1 MMIEKLNFSGYS
13 IVVSGIPGQDINK
26 MRVLLI
32 KGGLTIGSKLKA
44 SLTCFAELARE
55 NNSLRPSRFWIEDKE
70 RRYFQPKEF
79 IRLLRECIQ
88 VCIPRNSTQPF
99 LKNLTSFLRTF
110 QVSPKK
116 VSECDLC
123 DFCLVDGYVTI
134 VDQNSKYTLQGST
147 LCRDCATSE
156 VLKEIE
162 SGGDQKV
169 TKATRKQVG
178 QILNTVKR
186 VDKAI
191 RFAFYKKDLISHPEL
206 TLFDR
211 IPAEPSRPTMP
222 LNKVDVPPEVR
233 NVLLSEGVNF
243 LLPVQELAIKA
254 GLLKGANLLIVSAT
268 SSGKTLIGELA
279 GVVRALGGEKIVYLA
294 PLVALANQKYEEFRA
309 RYSRIGLR
317 TAIKVGMSRID
328 VGDDEL
334 VVIDGDVKAAN
345 IVSATY
351 EGLDV
356 MLRSGR
362 GAEIG
367 QVGVVIIDEIQMIGD
382 EERGPELDGLIT
394 RFKKLFPG
402 CQLICLSATVGN
414 PEELAEELKLSPV
427 IFPGR
432 PVPLERHLI
441 VCFSEGDKL
450 QALVQLVR
458 NEKRVMSTTGFH
470 GQTIVF
476 TNARRRTHQLSAFLE
491 DNGLKATPYHAGMTY
506 KMRKSIELAFV
517 KGAYDAVVTTYAL
530 GAGFNA
536 PASQVVF
543 ESPSMGNRYLTNS
556 EFEQMM
562 GRAGRLGMH
571 DRGKIV
577 VLAEQGRVCHG
588 EKEET
593 EDKIALELLE
603 GEPEEVEPE
612 HDEDQCSAQ
621 LLSDIS
627 TFDLTGITVR
637 ELEEMY
643 NLMLGRTAPFA
654 QILEELVEGG
664 FAEIK
669 DDKDEKNE
677 MCFTTSLGKA
687 TAVSFFTPNETLL
700 VKENAEKLD
709 PLAISLKLNPLRQ
722 VYISSS
728 LQSELERAF
737 NTRFSSNLFSGAVL
751 DVMSVSK
758 GGGHKLLPGW
768 VLDMLVKWAT
778 EFFNCNCKE
787 NPFCDCGAEKICRR
801 IVAMRLT
808 GLTPKEIAEELQE
821 DYGFQI
827 YPGDLFD
834 WFEQEIH
841 RLGGMEIIMKVL
853 GKTQLA
859 EKCKD
864 LAEQIESPHRKPANS

>member
-1 MMIEKLNFSGYS
+1 
-13 IVVSGIPGQDINK
+13 
-26 MRVLLI
+26 
-32 KGGLTIGSKLKA
+32 
-44 SLTCFAELARE
+44 
-55 NNSLRPSRFWIEDKE
+55 
-70 RRYFQPKEF
+70 
-79 IRLLRECIQ
+79 
-88 VCIPRNSTQPF
+88 
-99 LKNLTSFLRTF
+99 
-110 QVSPKK
+110 
-116 VSECDLC
+116 
-123 DFCLVDGYVTI
+123 
-134 VDQNSKYTLQGST
+134 
-147 LCRDCATSE
+147 
-156 VLKEIE
+156 
-162 SGGDQKV
+162 
-169 TKATRKQVG
+169 
-178 QILNTVKR
+178 
-186 VDKAI
+186 
-191 RFAFYKKDLISHPEL
+191 
-206 TLFDR
+206 
-211 IPAEPSRPTMP
+211 
-222 LNKVDVPPEVR
+222 
-233 NVLLSEGVNF
+233 
-243 LLPVQELAIKA
+243 
-254 GLLKGANLLIVSAT
+254 
-268 SSGKTLIGELA
+268 
-279 GVVRALGGEKIVYLA
+279 
-294 PLVALANQKYEEFRA
+294 
-309 RYSRIGLR
+309 
-317 TAIKVGMSRID
+317 
-328 VGDDEL
+328 
-334 VVIDGDVKAAN
+334 
-345 IVSATY
+345 
-351 EGLDV
+351 
-356 MLRSGR
+356 
-362 GAEIG
+362 
-367 QVGVVIIDEIQMIGD
+367 
-382 EERGPELDGLIT
+382 
-394 RFKKLFPG
+394 
-402 CQLICLSATVGN
+402 
-414 PEELAEELKLSPV
+414 
-427 IFPGR
+427 
-432 PVPLERHLI
+432 
-441 VCFSEGDKL
+441 
-450 QALVQLVR
+450 
-458 NEKRVMSTTGFH
+458 
-470 GQTIVF
+470 
-476 TNARRRTHQLSAFLE
+476 
-491 DNGLKATPYHAGMTY
+491 
-506 KMRKSIELAFV
+506 MRKSIELAFV

-603 GEPEEVEPE
+603 GEPEEVKPE

-654 QILEELVEGG
+654 QILKELVEGG

-841 RLGGMEIIMKVL
+841 RLGGMEIIMRVL
-853 GKTQLA
+853 GKIQLA

-864 LAEQIESPHRKPANS
+864 LAEQIESPYRKPANS

>member
-1 MMIEKLNFSGYS
+1 MIDKLNFSGYS
-13 IVVSGIPGQDINK
+13 IVVSGVGGEDSNK

-32 KGGLTIGSKLKA
+32 KGRLTAGVRLKA
-44 SLTCFAELARE
+44 SLTCFVELTKE
-55 NNSLRPSRFWIEDKE
+55 NNSLRPSKFWVEDKE
-70 RRYFQPKEF
+70 RKFFQPKEF
-79 IRLLRECIQ
+79 VRLLRDCIQ
-88 VCIPRNSTQPF
+88 VCIPRNSPQPF
-99 LKNLTSFLRTF
+99 IKNFRGFLKTY

-116 VSECDLC
+116 VTECDLC
-123 DFCLVDGYVTI
+123 DFCIVDGYITL
-134 VDQNSKYTLQGST
+134 VDQDTKYTLQGST

-156 VLKEIE
+156 VVQEIE
-162 SGGDQKV
+162 STGDQKA
-169 TKATRKQVG
+169 TRATRKQVG

-191 RFAFYKKDLISHPEL
+191 RFAFYKKDLVSHPEL

-211 IPAEPSRPTMP
+211 IAAEPSKPTMS
-222 LNKVDVPPEVR
+222 LNDVDVPPEVSR
-233 NVLLSEGVNF
+233 VLLSEGVKF
-243 LLPVQELAIKA
+243 LLPVQELAIRA
-254 GLLKGANLLIVSAT
+254 GLLKGKNLLIVSAT

-279 GVVRALGGEKIVYLA
+279 GVTRALRGEKIIYLA

-309 RYSRIGLR
+309 RYSKVGLR

-328 VGDDEL
+328 VGDEEL
-334 VVIDGDVKAAN
+334 VVVDGDVKAAN

-362 GAEIG
+362 GADIG
-367 QVGVVIIDEIQMIGD
+367 QVGLVIVDEIQMIGD
-382 EERGPELDGLIT
+382 EDRGSELDGLIA
-394 RFKKLFPG
+394 RFKKLFPN
-402 CQLICLSATVGN
+402 CQFICLSATVGN
-414 PEELAEELKLSPV
+414 PEELAEELGLTPV
-427 IFPGR
+427 IYPGR
-432 PVPLERHLI
+432 PVPLERHFI

-458 NEKRVMSTTGFH
+458 YEKRVMSSTGFR

-476 TNARRRTHQLSAFLE
+476 TNARRRTHELSTFLE
-491 DNGLKATPYHAGMTY
+491 ENGLKATPYHAGMTY
-506 KMRKSIELAFV
+506 RMRKSIELAFV
-517 KGAYDAVVTTYAL
+517 KGMYDAVVTTYAL

-543 ESPSMGNRYLTNS
+543 ESTSMGNKYLTNS

-571 DRGKIV
+571 DRGKVV

-588 EKEET
+588 EKDET
-593 EDKIALELLE
+593 EDKIAVELLE

-621 LLSDIS
+621 LLSGIS
-627 TFDLTGITVR
+627 TFDLAGAKTND
-637 ELEEMY
+637 LEEVY
-643 NLMLGRTAPFA
+643 DLMLGRTSSFDEV
-654 QILEELVEGG
+654 LKELVEKG

-669 DDKDEKNE
+669 EDSDGKSMN
-677 MCFTTSLGKA
+677 CFTTGLGKA
-687 TAVSFFTPNETLL
+687 TAISFFTPNEALL
-700 VKENAEKLD
+700 VKDNAGKLD
-709 PLAISLKLNPLRQ
+709 PMVISLKLNPLHQ
-722 VYISSS
+722 VYISSN

-758 GGGHKLLPGW
+758 GGGHKSLPSW
-768 VLDMLVKWAT
+768 VLGTLVKWAT
-778 EFFNCNCKE
+778 DFFNCNCKE
-787 NPFCDCGAEKICRR
+787 TPFCDCGAENICRK
-801 IVAMRLT
+801 IVSMRLS
-808 GLTPKEIAEELQE
+808 GLTPKQISETLQE
-821 DYGFQI
+821 DYSFQI

-841 RLGGMEIIMKVL
+841 RLRGMERIMKAL
-853 GKTQLA
+853 GKNELSEQCRELA
-859 EKCKD
+859 QK
-864 LAEQIESPHRKPANS
+864 IETPPRNTSE